1 MNDEREIAKKIT
13 AYLDRGSA
21 ELKSGTAYRLQVAR
35 REALAALAEPQ
46 HAAELALAGAGGAG
60 ESSGKRNVL
69 TDARVWIGVLLIV
82 GAALYFQ
89 YWQSVQQV
97 RDIEETDAAIL
108 TSDLPIEA
116 YLDRG
121 FPAWLKYGTDN

>member
-35 REALAALAEPQ
+35 REALAALAEPER
-46 HAAELALAGAGGAG
+46 AAELALAGAGGAAVG
-60 ESSGKRNVL
+60 SGK
-69 TDARVWIGVLLIV
+69 RVWIGVLLIV

>member
-1 MNDEREIAKKIT
+1 MTSEREIAKKIT
-13 AYLDRGSA
+13 TYLDRGAA
-21 ELKSGTAYRLQVAR
+21 ELKSGTAYRLQAAR
-35 REALAALAEPQ
+35 RAALAALAEPER
-46 HAAELALAGAGGAG
+46 ATDLALAGAGHAG
-60 ESSGKRNVL
+60 SSGKRHIL
-69 TDARVWIGVLLIV
+69 ADARVWIGVLLIV

-121 FPAWLKYGTDN
+121 FPAWLKHSTDN

>member
-1 MNDEREIAKKIT
+1 MNDELEIARKIT
-13 AYLDRGSA
+13 AYLDRGAA
-21 ELKSGTAYRLQVAR
+21 EIRPGMAYRLQVAR
-35 REALAALAEPQ
+35 RDALAALADPER
-46 HAAELALAGAGGAG
+46 AAELALGGAGGRGDTPGRRHILA
-60 ESSGKRNVL
+60 
-69 TDARVWIGVLLIV
+69 DARVWVGVLLIV

-121 FPAWLKYGTDN
+121 FPAWLKHPED

>member
-1 MNDEREIAKKIT
+1 MSNEREIAKKIT
-13 AYLDRGSA
+13 AYLDRGAA
-21 ELKSGTAYRLQVAR
+21 ELKSGTVYRLQVAR
-35 REALAALAEPQ
+35 REALAALAEPER
-46 HAAELALAGAGGAG
+46 AADLALAGVGGSVG
-60 ESSGKRNVL
+60 GSGKRRIL
-69 TDARVWIGVLLIV
+69 ADARVWIGVLLIV
-82 GAALYFQ
+82 GAVLYFQ

-121 FPAWLKYGTDN
+121 FPAWLKFGTDN

>member
-1 MNDEREIAKKIT
+1 MNDELEIARKIT
-13 AYLDRGSA
+13 TYLDRGTA
-21 ELKSGTAYRLQVAR
+21 EMKSGTLYRLQVAR
-35 REALAALAEPQ
+35 RDALAALADPER
-46 HAAELALAGAGGAG
+46 AAELALGGAG
-60 ESSGKRNVL
+60 AAGNPGRRHIL
-69 TDARVWIGVLLIV
+69 ADARVWVGVLLIV

-121 FPAWLKYGTDN
+121 FPAWLKHAEN

>member
-1 MNDEREIAKKIT
+1 MTDERQIAKKIT
-13 AYLDRGSA
+13 AYLDHGAA

-35 REALAALAEPQ
+35 REALAVLAEPE
-46 HAAELALAGAGGAG
+46 HAAALALAGAGVART
-60 ESSGKRNVL
+60 SGKRHIL
-69 TDARVWIGVLLIV
+69 ADARVWIGVLLIV

-97 RDIEETDAAIL
+97 REIEETDAAIL

-121 FPAWLKYGTDN
+121 FPAWLKHNADN